1 MSLQPTRVSTRPRLA
16 AGETYLVFARPEKG
30 QPLTQIGLVKAATPG
45 LAFVYA
51 RQQYT
56 ERHWDELCVV
66 PKRAVFSVAV
76 GSRDRGLPE
85 DSEGVTR

>member
-1 MSLQPTRVSTRPRLA
+1 MTAEGDRTHGHTRVSG
-16 AGETYLVFARPEKG
+16 GETYLVFARAEKG

-56 ERHWDELCVV
+56 ERHWDELSVV
-66 PKRAVFSVAV
+66 PKSAVFSVA
-76 GSRDRGLPE
+76 STTRDRGLAEPQKV
-85 DSEGVTR
+85 GR